1 MQKEYKF
8 RKEKWN
14 LDSNILNILLIS
26 NKGKLKEI
34 QIKIA
39 EHKEIENVVCTLKT
53 EELIWVRAKLNGKI
67 SENDTMI
74 AFTNPIYFAVED

>member
-1 MQKEYKF
+1 LQKEYKF